1 MDVGLY
7 FSHVELQRFGEIMG
21 TKLSLVAAAALALAA
36 GFANAST
43 FTDTSPAGGTVP
55 SGVSTIGGVVLDLT
69 GTNGTRVV
77 SQLAASTLYVG
88 YANADPF
95 TVGTQSG
102 FTPSVLAALG
112 GGLASASVRF
122 TLFDGDSAVGDFDE
136 NHLTLLVNGVD
147 FGNWS
152 NVSSQTTDSLGAASG
167 PTHAGFQDQTLDT
180 GWFSTTSATTLA
192 SFYSTLSGGSVQYQ
206 VKDVDPY
213 DNYYD
218 FTQGINSSLINVGT
232 GPVVTPAIPEPETY
246 ALMAACLGVLA
257 VVTRRKSSK

>member
-1 MDVGLY
+1 
-7 FSHVELQRFGEIMG
+7 MG

-122 TLFDGDSAVGDFDE
+122 TLYDGDSAVGDFDE
-136 NHLTLLVNGVD
+136 NNLTLLVNGVD

-152 NVSSQTTDSLGAASG
+152 NVSSQTTDALGVASG
-167 PTHAGFQDQTLDT
+167 PTHAGFRDEQLDT

-206 VKDVDPY
+206 VKDVDPF

-232 GPVVTPAIPEPETY
+232 GPVVTPAIPEPQTY
-246 ALMAACLGVLA
+246 ALMVACLGVLA